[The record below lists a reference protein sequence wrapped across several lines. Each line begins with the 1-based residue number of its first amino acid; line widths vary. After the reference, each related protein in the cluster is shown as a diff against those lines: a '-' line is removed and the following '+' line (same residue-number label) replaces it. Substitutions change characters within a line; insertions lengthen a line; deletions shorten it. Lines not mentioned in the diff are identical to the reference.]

1 MPELVSLCTASC
13 DSLFFSLFSLPSL
26 LSLPSTGQSLKDGS
40 GGAEGLVSQK
50 QKIKVEA
57 ERLDVVDKAAGVLA
71 ELLFDVNILQQ
82 IKDYRSLFLVV
93 CKKCH

>member
-1 MPELVSLCTASC
+1 M
-13 DSLFFSLFSLPSL
+13 
-26 LSLPSTGQSLKDGS
+26 
-40 GGAEGLVSQK
+40 SQK

-93 CKKCH
+93 CTKCH